1 MFIPIQTLLVTLL
14 ISFLLGMI
22 ASFVMLMNILV
33 RVRSK

>member
-1 MFIPIQTLLVTLL
+1 MFIPIQTLLIMVL

-22 ASFVMLMNILV
+22 TSFIMLMNILV